1 MQTDELARV
10 RAFIAE
16 HQWHFAKT
24 MPMIPHRY
32 SVNLVNNRELFLPL
46 HQDSSK
52 GNSLEGMTTLPIHL
66 VRASFK
72 SRYLTAFVFRWKSSF
87 APFHG
92 FRKGCR

>member
-1 MQTDELARV
+1 MQPDELARV

-52 GNSLEGMTTLPIHL
+52 GNSFEGMTTLPIIIGPSL
-66 VRASFK
+66 ILK
-72 SRYLTAFVFRWKSSF
+72 PL
-87 APFHG
+87 PDG
-92 FRKGCR
+92 FCFWIIDYGYE